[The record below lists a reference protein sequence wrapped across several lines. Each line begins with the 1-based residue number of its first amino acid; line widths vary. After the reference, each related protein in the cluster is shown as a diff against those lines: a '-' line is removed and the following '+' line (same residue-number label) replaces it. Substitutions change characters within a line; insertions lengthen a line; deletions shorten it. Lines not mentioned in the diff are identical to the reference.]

1 MDDSLVF
8 RIVYDTQIKKNYNDN
23 IVKCANKLDEI
34 IKKIRISEK
43 ETHLCEIMKLIS
55 YISEII
61 LKEYGYSTR
70 WFLKKTPSYYPL
82 KIEALNLF
90 VRENY
95 NFLDSNPL
103 GGYRV

>member
-8 RIVYDTQIKKNYNDN
+8 RIVYDTQIKKNYNNN
-23 IVKCANKLDEI
+23 IVKCADKLDKI
-34 IKKIRISEK
+34 IKNIRISEK
-43 ETHLCEIMKLIS
+43 ETHLCGLMELIS

-90 VRENY
+90 VRENHEV
-95 NFLDSNPL
+95 LDSNPL
-103 GGYRV
+103 GGYCV

>member
-1 MDDSLVF
+1 MNDSLVF

-23 IVKCANKLDEI
+23 ILKYANKLDEI
-34 IKKIRISEK
+34 IKNSRICEKEKHLYGMMELISHISE
-43 ETHLCEIMKLIS
+43 T
-55 YISEII
+55 I

-90 VRENY
+90 VRQNH
-95 NFLDSNPL
+95 NVLDSNPL

>member
-8 RIVYDTQIKKNYNDN
+8 RIVYDTQIKKIYNDN
-23 IVKCANKLDEI
+23 IVKYANNLNEI
-34 IKKIRISEK
+34 IKSIRIFEK
-43 ETHLCEIMKLIS
+43 ETHLCGMMELVS
-55 YISEII
+55 YVSERI
-61 LKEYGYSTR
+61 LKDYGYSTR
-70 WFLKKTPSYYPL
+70 WFLKRVPSYYPL

-95 NFLDSNPL
+95 KVLDSNPL

>member
-8 RIVYDTQIKKNYNDN
+8 RIVYDTQIKKTYKDN
-23 IVKCANKLDEI
+23 IVKNANKLDEI

-43 ETHLCEIMKLIS
+43 ETHLCGLMELIS

-61 LKEYGYSTR
+61 LKECGYSTR
-70 WFLKKTPSYYPL
+70 WFVKKTPSYYPL

-95 NFLDSNPL
+95 KVLDSNPL